1 LEIFYPKKDSYVRQK
16 KNNFFFLSFNS
27 FRKSLY
33 STLKRIYLHS
43 LCQKIEDD
51 SKLTL
56 EAVYE
61 LIRHARA
68 KRINTNDIEQLIQE
82 WNFK

>member
-1 LEIFYPKKDSYVRQK
+1 
-16 KNNFFFLSFNS
+16 
-27 FRKSLY
+27 
-33 STLKRIYLHS
+33 

-56 EAVYE
+56 ETVYE

-68 KRINTNDIEQLIQE
+68 KRINTDDIEQLIKE